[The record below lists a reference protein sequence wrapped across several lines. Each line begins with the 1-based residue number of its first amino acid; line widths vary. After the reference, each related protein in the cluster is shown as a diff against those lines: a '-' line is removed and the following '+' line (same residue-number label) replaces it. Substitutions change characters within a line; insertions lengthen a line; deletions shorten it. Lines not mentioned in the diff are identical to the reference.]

1 MMARLSEI
9 LKLGLKEARKN
20 KKDVFMTKS
29 ELHELPIY
37 QIWEWVKDNI
47 ELTTEQLDI
56 LDNLEDDDFRICV
69 RDNFIE

>member
-1 MMARLSEI
+1 MARLSEI